1 MKLILENFRKFVNE
15 GEDKVSKKISY
26 LMDKEGEKHDRA
38 VAIALD
44 MEEKGKLEEGFPGIQ
59 GFPGAELVSQF
70 IGFIQQNPEVAVA
83 AISANAAALGIA
95 EMLETIADK
104 VRQGLAN
111 RDMKEL
117 EEGFKS
123 GEKVTHDEYGDGIVT
138 HPGTKNTDVAVKFEK
153 DTGRGKSIKVS
164 RGSLKKAVKESEE
177 DAMRGAVRP
186 GAGIED
192 IPQPEDEE
200 TVDRAFD
207 SPEGRL
213 LTLIRAREALGNMTR
228 AELEDLATD
237 LDASMVA
244 TLRHILSN
252 RMYDPVE

>member
-1 MKLILENFRKFVNE
+1 MKINKAKLRQIINE
-15 GEDKVSKKISY
+15 EVASFIGEKKDKVSKKISY
-26 LMDKEGEKHDRA
+26 LMDKEGKPQDQA

-44 MEEKGKLEEGFPGIQ
+44 MKDRG
-59 GFPGAELVSQF
+59 
-70 IGFIQQNPEVAVA
+70 
-83 AISANAAALGIA
+83 
-95 EMLETIADK
+95 
-104 VRQGLAN
+104 
-111 RDMKEL
+111 EL

-123 GEKVTHDEYGDGIVT
+123 GEKITHDEYGDGVVT

-164 RGSLKKAVKESEE
+164 RGSLKKAVKEAEE

-213 LTLIRAREALGNMTR
+213 VTLIRAREVLGNMTR